1 MIKKLRRKFIA
12 TILCML
18 STILIIVLTLFL
30 TFTKRSTVS
39 QSLEALEYY
48 AGRPSSEIVTDKTN
62 SLFGSRSSEYSNY
75 NIFILEYNTAL
86 NQIKVY
92 GTDDDI
98 SDERKEYLI
107 SLFDATMEKSDGVG
121 IVEQFNMRYR
131 RTYQLAK
138 IKIVYLDKTYEDYL
152 IHDFTVRTA
161 VIGVIGW
168 LAFFG
173 ITIIIAHI
181 ALKPVERS
189 WEQQQRLVA
198 DVSHELKTPVAV
210 IRSNVDIISQSP
222 DSTVASQGK
231 WLGYI
236 EAETE
241 RLSTLITNMLYLAKT
256 EDERSKSAAFCL
268 IDFSE
273 LCEETVLPFES
284 ICFEKGLSLEYTIQ
298 PGIFINGNADLLK
311 QLVVIFMDNAC
322 KYSDPNKPIVFSLS
336 EKQEHA
342 VMSVTDYGK
351 VILPEEAKH
360 IFERFYRADAARS
373 HSGYG
378 LGLSIAKTIID
389 AHGAKVSLA
398 SGNES
403 GTVFTCTFK
412 QIKK

>member
-1 MIKKLRRKFIA
+1 M
-12 TILCML
+12 
-18 STILIIVLTLFL
+18 
-30 TFTKRSTVS
+30 
-39 QSLEALEYY
+39 
-48 AGRPSSEIVTDKTN
+48 
-62 SLFGSRSSEYSNY
+62 
-75 NIFILEYNTAL
+75 IFILEYSTAF
-86 NQIKVY
+86 NQLRVY
-92 GTDDDI
+92 GTDEDI

-107 SLFDATMEKSDGVG
+107 ELFDATMEESDGTG
-121 IVEQFNMRYR
+121 ILGQYNMRYK
-131 RTYQLAK
+131 RTYQLGK
-138 IKIVYLDKTYEDYL
+138 VKVVYLDKTYEDCL
-152 IHDFTVRTA
+152 MRDFTVRMA
-161 VIGVIGW
+161 IIGGLGW

-189 WEQQQRLVA
+189 WEQQQQLVA

-210 IRSNVDIISQSP
+210 IRSNVDIISQNP
-222 DSTVASQGK
+222 DSTVAEQEK

-256 EDERSKSAAFCL
+256 EDERTKSAAFSRV
-268 IDFSE
+268 DFSE

-284 ICFEKGLSLEYTIQ
+284 ICFEKGLSLEYAIQ
-298 PGIFINGNADLLK
+298 PGIFISGNADLLK

-322 KYSDPNKPIVFSLS
+322 KYSDPNKPVIFSLS

-351 VILPEEAKH
+351 VIVPEEAKH

-398 SGNES
+398 SGTES

-412 QIKK
+412 ENKK

>member
-1 MIKKLRRKFIA
+1 
-12 TILCML
+12 ML
-18 STILIIVLTLFL
+18 SAIFIVVLSLLF

-39 QSLEALEYY
+39 QSLGALEYY

-75 NIFILEYNTAL
+75 NIFILEYSTAF

-98 SDERKEYLI
+98 SDERKVYLVG
-107 SLFDATMEKSDGVG
+107 LFNATMEKPDGIG
-121 IVEQFNMRYR
+121 IVEQYNMRYR
-131 RTYQLAK
+131 RTYQLGK
-138 IKIVYLDKTYEDYL
+138 IKIVYLDKTYEDCL
-152 IHDFTVRTA
+152 MQDFTVRTA
-161 VIGVIGW
+161 IIGGIGW

-173 ITIIIAHI
+173 ITLIIAHI

-210 IRSNVDIISQSP
+210 IRSNVDIISQNP
-222 DSTVASQGK
+222 DSTVSSQEK

-236 EAETE
+236 KAETE
-241 RLSTLITNMLYLAKT
+241 RLSTLITSMLFLAKT
-256 EDERSKSAAFCL
+256 EDERSKSAAFSR

-322 KYSDPNKPIVFSLS
+322 KYSDPNKPVIFTLS
-336 EKQEHA
+336 EKQELA

-351 VILPEEAKH
+351 VIVPEEAKH
-360 IFERFYRADAARS
+360 IFERFYRADSARS

-398 SGNES
+398 SGNEN

-412 QIKK
+412 KDK